1 MQREFTV
8 CDRHVLRINEALSG
22 ISDILPIQEEKYKD
36 LSVEQ
41 IRCIDQF
48 IFRFSKLQDAI
59 GAKLFRYV
67 LEWWDEDVSYLPMR
81 DILNRLERYQVISSA
96 SDWIYIRELKN
107 AIAHDYPVDKKDT
120 VQVLNELVTK
130 TKTLFEIYRK
140 LKTAFIED
148 VNKDNR

>member
-1 MQREFTV
+1 M
-8 CDRHVLRINEALSG
+8 
-22 ISDILPIQEEKYKD
+22 
-36 LSVEQ
+36 
-41 IRCIDQF
+41 
-48 IFRFSKLQDAI
+48 
-59 GAKLFRYV
+59 

-96 SDWIYIRELKN
+96 FDWMYIRELRN
-107 AIAHDYPVDKKDT
+107 AIAHDYPVDEKDM

-140 LKTAFIED
+140 LKTAFLED

>member
-22 ISDILPIQEEKYKD
+22 ISDILPIQEEKYKA

-96 SDWIYIRELKN
+96 SDWIYIRELRN
-107 AIAHDYPVDKKDT
+107 AIAHDYPVDEKDT

-140 LKTAFIED
+140 LKTAFVED